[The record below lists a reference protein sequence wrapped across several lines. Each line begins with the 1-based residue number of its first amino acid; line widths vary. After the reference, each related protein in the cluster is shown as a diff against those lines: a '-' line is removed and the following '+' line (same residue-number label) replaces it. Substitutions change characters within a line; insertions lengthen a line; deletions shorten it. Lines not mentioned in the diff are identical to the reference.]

1 MTFIDNNILKK
12 THTCDFCGNGF
23 AGEWRLKLHERMCET
38 LPPEI
43 RKLDKHAIHC
53 YRQREL
59 KSLERQGLRTPERR
73 FANKGPR
80 TPVACELKGCRF
92 VAKSLQGLKKHQFS
106 CRNRTV
112 QERIDILE
120 RLNYFNKKNG
130 TGYHLK
136 IGRKPR
142 ITEPPSLGPALDA
155 AISTAKV
162 VEGLRQITP
171 WRIDPTPIFEGTT
184 NITLSLD
191 IPGLLK
197 LAMDHL
203 PEILPLIK
211 GVNFNR
217 SS

>member
-1 MTFIDNNILKK
+1 MFKDNNILPK
-12 THTCDFCGNGF
+12 THICDFCGNGF
-23 AGEWRLKLHERMCET
+23 AGPWRLKMHEQMCEN

-43 RKLDKHAIHC
+43 RKLDKHAIHL

-59 KSLERQGLRTPERR
+59 KNLERRGLRTPDRR
-73 FANKGPR
+73 FASYGHGGPA
-80 TPVACELKGCRF
+80 PCNLKGCRF
-92 VAKSLQGLKKHQFS
+92 VAKSAQGLHKHKLS
-106 CRNRTV
+106 CLNRKV

-120 RLNYFNKKNG
+120 RLKYFNAKNG

-136 IGRKPR
+136 LGRKPKEA
-142 ITEPPSLGPALDA
+142 TEHRTASGALW
-155 AISTAKV
+155 
-162 VEGLRQITP
+162 VEPKPEAPLPTP
-171 WRIDPTPIFEGTT
+171 WRIEPPPASEGTT
-184 NITLSLD
+184 SITLSLD

-211 GVNFNR
+211 SVNFNR